1 MRQRW
6 EESAPSLPTTP
17 LQRYCTQIS
26 EVPQI
31 ASLLQESGNL
41 INQYRLSV
49 YNPRGALHN
58 SGIANVRETQN
69 FPILRMLTVRCGR
82 RIRSTE
88 WGIHRN
94 ETSLPTRL
102 KGSGVHTLSGWATI
116 LSVFSHENEDVMER
130 GVMLTVGL
138 TPSASGPRCTLF
150 TLPRTHFSKPQT
162 HFYPISSPSRQT
174 PPQPHPPTQ
183 SIRTISP
190 AVYAFLAPHPVS
202 HGTRW
207 FLHVLTCHRDESLS
221 PYQAGSSENVP
232 MLISAH
238 SQERNIAPDSEE
250 AVHKYRLTGWVD
262 GWTNE
267 QMDTQTE
274 IPVKHGPASLYL

>member
-26 EVPQI
+26 GVPQI

-88 WGIHRN
+88 WGVHRN

-116 LSVFSHENEDVMER
+116 LSVFAHENEDVMER
-130 GVMLTVGL
+130 GVMLTVEL
-138 TPSASGPRCTLF
+138 TPLSLGTSMHTLHSAQDTL
-150 TLPRTHFSKPQT
+150 LQAPDPLLSK
-162 HFYPISSPSRQT
+162 
-174 PPQPHPPTQ
+174 
-183 SIRTISP
+183 
-190 AVYAFLAPHPVS
+190 V
-202 HGTRW
+202 
-207 FLHVLTCHRDESLS
+207 FLHLFATFHLY
-221 PYQAGSSENVP
+221 PSSFFSCP
-232 MLISAH
+232 S
-238 SQERNIAPDSEE
+238 
-250 AVHKYRLTGWVD
+250 
-262 GWTNE
+262 
-267 QMDTQTE
+267 
-274 IPVKHGPASLYL
+274 